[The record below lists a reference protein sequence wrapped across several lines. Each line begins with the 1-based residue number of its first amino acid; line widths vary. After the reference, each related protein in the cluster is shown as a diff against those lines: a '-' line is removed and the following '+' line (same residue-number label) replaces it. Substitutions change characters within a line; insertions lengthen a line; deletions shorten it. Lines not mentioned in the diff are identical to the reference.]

1 MKRFSAKTILSIA
14 LILTLLLSLGA
25 PALAAQDSVVV
36 SRQNL
41 TVNGKAITCEKYNI
55 NWSNYFKLRDLAELL
70 NGTNSQFDVDYDEET
85 KTMIV
90 TTGVPYAEEHKNGTE
105 LKVGAD
111 NSASAVPTPQTLK
124 IDGEERTDIAAYNI
138 GNVNFFKLRD
148 LGKALGFYVHYDEA
162 TDTAVVDESDED
174 EAWDTGDAS
183 KDDPRNQ
190 DGIGETEVL
199 VVSFG
204 TSFNDSRVA
213 TIGAIEQAMEDAFP
227 GYSVRRAFTA
237 DIIIDHV
244 YKRDDEKI
252 DNIKEAL
259 DRAVA
264 NNVKNLL
271 VQPTHLMDG
280 HEYNDLKKDLAAY
293 ADRFE
298 TIVLGDPI
306 LTDDADYDT
315 VIKALRMATKKYD
328 DGKTAICF
336 MGHGTD
342 AASNHVYAD
351 FQEKLIAAGYT
362 NYFVG
367 TVEAKPDVEDVL
379 AKVKAGN
386 YEKVVLR
393 PLMIVA
399 GDHAHNDMA
408 DPEDPESWI
417 SIFEANG
424 YKGKVE
430 CVLEGLG
437 QLKSVRTL
445 LVEHLKEKAA
455 EALDEDYG
463 TGDAS
468 KDNPRNQDGIGEK
481 ELLVVSFGTSFNDSR
496 VATIGGIEDAMEKAF
511 PEYSVRRGFTAN
523 IIIDHVKAR
532 DGEIIDDIGEALD
545 RAVANGV
552 QELVVQP
559 THLMHGFEYDDVVAE
574 LAKYSDLMDI
584 KVSEPLLTSDE
595 DFKTVMDAIVDATKQ
610 YDDGKTA
617 ICFMGHGTEHEYNF
631 IYEKMQKLLTD
642 SGYKNYFVGTVEAE
656 PSVDDVLN
664 LVKAGKYEKI
674 VLRPL
679 MIVAGDHA
687 HNDMAD
693 PDDPESW
700 YSTFAAAGYK
710 NIECVLEGLGQ
721 LPAIQNLLVEH
732 ARAAMAAE
740 PAPTSR
746 EMATKTDTREPIV
759 EAGMTAVPGSNLKD
773 GTYNVKVMHNGMFA
787 VAEDAVLTVKDGK
800 MTAVITM
807 TSASQNWLFMGDKDA
822 LASAPGSKLIPLTN
836 STFTV
841 PVEALDAE
849 IICCS
854 YSKNRDAWYERSL
867 LFRADSLSDDAFATA
882 PGTDPASLKLADG
895 EYTVAV
901 SMTGGS
907 GKTSITSPTKLVVK
921 NGKLT
926 ASIIFSSNKYDYMK
940 IGGTEYKVTTTD
952 PGSTFEI
959 PVTKLDSN
967 IAIVA
972 HTTAMSG
979 QEINYTLNFDSASI
993 K

>member
-1 MKRFSAKTILSIA
+1 MKRFSAKAFLSLA
-14 LILTLLLSLGA
+14 LILTLLVSLCA
-25 PALAAQDSVVV
+25 PAFAAKVMV
-36 SRQNL
+36 SPQNL
-41 TVNGKAITCEKYNI
+41 TVDGKNIKCEKYNI
-55 NWSNYFKLRDLAELL
+55 DDRNYFKLRDLAELL
-70 NGTNSQFDVDYDEET
+70 NGTTSQFDVDYDAET
-85 KTMIV
+85 NTMLV
-90 TTGVPYAEEHKNGTE
+90 TTGVPYTHQNGTE

-111 NSASAVPTPQTLK
+111 NSAKAVASPQTLK
-124 IDGEERTDIAAYNI
+124 INGEAASLTAYNI
-138 GNVNFFKLRD
+138 GDVNFFQLRE
-148 LGKALGFYVHYDEA
+148 LGKALGFYVHYDA
-162 TDTAVVDESDED
+162 KTDTAIVDAQDED
-174 EAWDTGDAS
+174 EDWETGDAS
-183 KDDPRNQ
+183 KDNPRNA

-204 TSFNDSRVA
+204 TSFNDNRVA

-252 DNIKEAL
+252 DNVKEAL

-264 NNVKNLL
+264 NGVKNLL

-280 HEYNDLKKDLAAY
+280 HEYNDLEKELAGY
-293 ADRFE
+293 ADSFDN
-298 TIVLGDPI
+298 IVLGDPI
-306 LTDDADYDT
+306 LTDDADYDV

-328 DGKTAICF
+328 DGKTAICL

-342 AASNHVYAD
+342 AESNHVYAD
-351 FQEKLIAAGYT
+351 FQNKLIAAGYT

-399 GDHAHNDMA
+399 GDHANNDMA
-408 DPEDPESWI
+408 GDEEDSWK

-424 YKGKVE
+424 FEGKVE

-437 QLKSVRTL
+437 QLKSVRSL
-445 LVEHLKEKAA
+445 LVQHLQEKAA

-468 KDNPRNQDGIGEK
+468 KDNPRNQDNIGEK
-481 ELLVVSFGTSFNDSR
+481 ELLVVSFGTSFNDNR
-496 VATIGGIEDAMEKAF
+496 VATIGAIEQAMENAF

-523 IIIDHVKAR
+523 IIIDHVLRR
-532 DGEIIDDIGEALD
+532 DGEKIDDMKEALD

-552 QELVVQP
+552 KELVVQP

-574 LAKYSDLMDI
+574 LAKYSDLMEI
-584 KVSEPLLTSDE
+584 KVAEPLLTSDE
-595 DFKTVMDAIVDATKQ
+595 DFKIVMDAIVEATKQ

-642 SGYKNYFVGTVEAE
+642 SGHANYFIGTVEAE
-656 PSVDDVLN
+656 PTVEDVLAK
-664 LVKAGKYEKI
+664 VKAGKYEKV

-687 HNDMAD
+687 NNDMAGD
-693 PDDPESW
+693 EEDSW
-700 YSTFAAAGYK
+700 KSIFEANGFK
-710 NIECVLEGLGQ
+710 GKVECVLEGLGQ
-721 LPAIQNLLVEH
+721 LPAVQNLLVEH
-732 ARAAMAAE
+732 ARAVMSDAAE
-740 PAPTSR
+740 AAPTSR
-746 EMATKTDTREPIV
+746 AMASKTDKRDPLA
-759 EAGMTAVPGSNLKD
+759 EAGMTAVTGDKLVD
-773 GTYNVKVMHNGMFA
+773 GTYAVKVMHNGMFA
-787 VAEDAVLTVKDGK
+787 VAEDATLTVKNGK

-807 TSASQNWLFMGDKDA
+807 SSESQNWLYMGDAAA
-822 LASAPGSKLIPLTN
+822 LASAAGSDLIPLKN
-836 STFTV
+836 KTFTI
-841 PVEALDAE
+841 PVEALDTE
-849 IICCS
+849 IVCCS
-854 YSKNRDAWYERSL
+854 YSKNRDAWYERAL
-867 LFRADSLSDDAFATA
+867 LFRADSLKEDAFATA

-895 EYTVAV
+895 AYTVAV
-901 SMTGGS
+901 AFAGGS
-907 GKTSITSPTKLVVK
+907 GKTSITSPAKLVVK

-926 ASIIFSSNKYDYMK
+926 ATIVFSSSKYDWVK
-940 IGGTEYKVTTTD
+940 LGGTKYNAVTTD
-952 PGSTFEI
+952 PGSTFEL
-959 PVTKLDSN
+959 PVTKLDTN
-967 IAIVA
+967 LAITG
-972 HTTAMSG
+972 HTTAMGG